1 MSDIN
6 RVVLVGNLTKDVAL
20 KYTAGGMA
28 IGELS
33 IAVNSRRKVGD
44 QWQDEASFF
53 DVTLFGKSAE
63 GLQPYLVK
71 GKKVGVD
78 GRLQQQRWQNQEGQ
92 SRSKVV
98 VLADN
103 VALLGGRD
111 EAKPQS
117 APQQPPRPEPQ
128 QQDAFGADDFPGH
141 IPF

>member
-20 KYTAGGMA
+20 KYSNSGMA

-92 SRSKVV
+92 NRSKVV

-111 EAKPQS
+111 EQQARPQ
-117 APQQPPRPEPQ
+117 APPQQPPQ
-128 QQDAFGADDFPGH
+128 QQDAFGPDDFPGQ

>member
-78 GRLQQQRWQNQEGQ
+78 GRLQQQRWQNKEGQ
-92 SRSKVV
+92 SRSKVI

-111 EAKPQS
+111 EAKPQAA
-117 APQQPPRPEPQ
+117 APQQPPQ
-128 QQDAFGADDFPGH
+128 QQDAFGADDFPGN